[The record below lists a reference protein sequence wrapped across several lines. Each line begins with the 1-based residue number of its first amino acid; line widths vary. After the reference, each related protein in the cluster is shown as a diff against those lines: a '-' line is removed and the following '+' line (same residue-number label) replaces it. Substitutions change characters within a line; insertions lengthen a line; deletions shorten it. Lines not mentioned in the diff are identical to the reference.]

1 MFAIC
6 ILILFFGAF
15 SELSVEGT
23 DLNPLEKMIVLTA
36 HDEVRREAQ
45 ASDMEKMDWDM
56 ELEKMAKEWATCS
69 RLGTRETN
77 LVGELFG
84 QNIALS
90 PEGDVVGL
98 LQQWMA
104 QQEHYNYHNNTCAE
118 NNTCRDYLQM
128 VWAAT
133 NRVGCAIAA
142 NCETKERKINM
153 LVCYYSPPMERWT
166 KPYRLGESC
175 TKCPTEAS
183 FCDKGLCVPCN
194 EIDPEICECKLTC
207 GKPGVGSGTLDR
219 KTCSCMCELGTGPN
233 CDEECANPIWH
244 EDGFDECAYW
254 EGVPGDCD
262 IHREW
267 HVRYCPANCHFGCR
281 TK

>member
-1 MFAIC
+1 
-6 ILILFFGAF
+6 
-15 SELSVEGT
+15 
-23 DLNPLEKMIVLTA
+23 
-36 HDEVRREAQ
+36 
-45 ASDMEKMDWDM
+45 
-56 ELEKMAKEWATCS
+56 MAKDWATCS

-104 QQEHYNYHNNTCAE
+104 QQEHYNYHNNTCAG

-142 NCETKERKINM
+142 NCETKERKISM

-183 FCDKGLCVPCN
+183 FCDKGLC
-194 EIDPEICECKLTC
+194 
-207 GKPGVGSGTLDR
+207 GSMLMTNH
-219 KTCSCMCELGTGPN
+219 LGT
-233 CDEECANPIWH
+233 
-244 EDGFDECAYW
+244 
-254 EGVPGDCD
+254 
-262 IHREW
+262 
-267 HVRYCPANCHFGCR
+267 
-281 TK
+281 